1 MTIIISKDNFKIIQ
15 IDKSTFKIEFN
26 DQNPLLI
33 NSLIKTK
40 LILGATISDDYKQL
54 RFKAQSVK
62 SLQQVQEDKNDKK
75 LSIVEAAKLTEDL
88 TMQLQYLIETESHT
102 ILGYAPKNI
111 IVINGKTFAYLGSEL
126 ITKIE
131 ENEQVLISSPF
142 SHTDFFVSPELL
154 KIKVLPSY
162 IHFKTAY
169 FSLACLVV
177 CTLLSNDKFYYKYLQ
192 QQEDEARVKPEA
204 LEIIKCLDI
213 HPIKHTKLYWLLSRC
228 LGEEPEKRSIIH
240 L

>member
-26 DQNPLLI
+26 DPNPLLI

-40 LILGATISDDYKQL
+40 LILGSTISDDYTL
-54 RFKAQSVK
+54 IRFKAQSVK
-62 SLQQVQEDKNDKK
+62 SLQQFQEDKYNKK
-75 LSIVEAAKLTEDL
+75 LSVAEAAILTANL
-88 TMQLQYLIETESHT
+88 AVQLHYIIDAESHT

-111 IVINGKTFAYLGSEL
+111 IVINDKTFAFLDSEL

-131 ENEQVLISSPF
+131 ENEQLLISSPF

-177 CTLLSNDKFYYKYLQ
+177 YTLLSNDQFYFKYLQ

-204 LEIIKCLDI
+204 LEIINCLNN